1 MAFGMEIDMTDNTQP
16 TIRLSDLPTIGKPLD
31 GGHFAGITT
40 NFKGQHY
47 AVVLLPEQGSDLT
60 HAKAKAWAK
69 KLGGELPTRPVA
81 AMLFANLKKLLREE
95 WHWTADTQGAS
106 YAWGC
111 YFDRGGQYVDRK
123 SFEGSAVAVRYI
135 TIGDS
140 K

>member
-1 MAFGMEIDMTDNTQP
+1 MSTTTQP
-16 TIRLSDLPTIGKPLD
+16 TIRLSDLPAIGKPLD

-40 NFKGQHY
+40 NSKGQHY

-60 HAKAKAWAK
+60 HAKATAWAK

-111 YFDRGGQYVDRK
+111 DFRYGYQYDVDRK
-123 SFEGSAVAVRYI
+123 SYEGSAVAVRLI
-135 TIGDS
+135 PIS
-140 K
+140 S

>member
-1 MAFGMEIDMTDNTQP
+1 MSTTTQP
-16 TIRLSDLPTIGKPLD
+16 TIRLSDLPAIGKPLD

-40 NFKGQHY
+40 NSKGQHY
-47 AVVLLPEQGSDLT
+47 AVALLPEQGSDLT

-111 YFDRGGQYVDRK
+111 TFSYGYQFDDHK
-123 SFEGSAVAVRYI
+123 SLEGSAVAVRLI
-135 TIGDS
+135 PIS
-140 K
+140 S

>member
-1 MAFGMEIDMTDNTQP
+1 MSTTTQP
-16 TIRLSDLPTIGKPLD
+16 TIRLSDLPAIGKPLD

-40 NFKGQHY
+40 NPKGQHY

-106 YAWGC
+106 SAWYC
-111 YFDRGGQYVDRK
+111 YFNYGYQHGHHK
-123 SFEGSAVAVRYI
+123 SDECSAVAVRLI
-135 TIGDS
+135 PIS
-140 K
+140 S

>member
-1 MAFGMEIDMTDNTQP
+1 MSTTTQP
-16 TIRLSDLPTIGKPLD
+16 TIRLSDLPAIGKPLD

-40 NFKGQHY
+40 NFNGQHY

-95 WHWTADTQGAS
+95 WHWTADTPVAS
-106 YAWGC
+106 YAWLC
-111 YFDRGGQYVDRK
+111 HFDFGYPITSLK
-123 SFEGSAVAVRYI
+123 SCDGSAVAVRLI
-135 TIGDS
+135 PIS
-140 K
+140 S

>member
-1 MAFGMEIDMTDNTQP
+1 MSTTTQP
-16 TIRLSDLPTIGKPLD
+16 TIRLSDLPAIGKPLD

-106 YAWGC
+106 CAWFC
-111 YFDRGGQYVDRK
+111 YFGYGNQTGLHK
-123 SFEGSAVAVRYI
+123 SCVGSAVAVRLI
-135 TIGDS
+135 PIS
-140 K
+140 S

>member
-1 MAFGMEIDMTDNTQP
+1 MSTTTQP
-16 TIRLSDLPTIGKPLD
+16 TIRLSDLPAIGKPLD

-40 NFKGQHY
+40 NSKGQHY
-47 AVVLLPEQGSDLT
+47 AVALLPEQGSDLT

-106 YAWGC
+106 YAWCCTFNNGLQS
-111 YFDRGGQYVDRK
+111 DDLK
-123 SFEGSAVAVRYI
+123 SCEGLAVAVRLI
-135 TIGDS
+135 PIS
-140 K
+140 S

>member
-1 MAFGMEIDMTDNTQP
+1 MSTTTQP
-16 TIRLSDLPTIGKPLD
+16 TIRLSDLPAIGKPLD

-40 NFKGQHY
+40 NSKGQHY

-106 YAWGC
+106 YAWIC
-111 YFDRGGQYVDRK
+111 YFHNGRQDNVHK
-123 SFEGSAVAVRYI
+123 SYEGSAVAVRLVPI
-135 TIGDS
+135 S
-140 K
+140 S

>member
-1 MAFGMEIDMTDNTQP
+1 MSTTTQP
-16 TIRLSDLPTIGKPLD
+16 TIRLSDLPAIGKPLD

-40 NFKGQHY
+40 NSKGQHY

-81 AMLFANLKKLLREE
+81 AMLFANLKRLLREQ

-106 YAWGC
+106 CAWDC
-111 YFDRGGQYVDRK
+111 HFDNGYQDCDHK
-123 SFEGSAVAVRYI
+123 SFEGSAVAVRLVPI
-135 TIGDS
+135 S
-140 K
+140 S

>member
-1 MAFGMEIDMTDNTQP
+1 MSTTTQP
-16 TIRLSDLPTIGKPLD
+16 TTRLSDLPAIGKPLD

-40 NFKGQHY
+40 NSKGQHY
-47 AVVLLPEQGSDLT
+47 AVALLPEQGNNLT
-60 HAKAKAWAK
+60 HSKAKAWAK

-111 YFDRGGQYVDRK
+111 YFDGGGQDDDHQSY
-123 SFEGSAVAVRYI
+123 EGSAVAVRLI
-135 TIGDS
+135 PIS
-140 K
+140 S

>member
-1 MAFGMEIDMTDNTQP
+1 MSTTTQK
-16 TIRLSDLPTIGKPLD
+16 TIRLGDLPAICKPLD
-31 GGHFAGITT
+31 GGHFGGLTT
-40 NFKGQHY
+40 NSKGQHC

-106 YAWGC
+106 CAWSC
-111 YFDRGGQYVDRK
+111 YFYDGSQGYHHE
-123 SFEGSAVAVRYI
+123 SFEGSAVAVRLI
-135 TIGDS
+135 PLS
-140 K
+140 A

>member
-1 MAFGMEIDMTDNTQP
+1 MSTTTQP
-16 TIRLSDLPTIGKPLD
+16 TIRLSDLPAIGKLLD

-40 NFKGQHY
+40 NSKGQHY

-95 WHWTADTQGAS
+95 WHWTADTKGAS
-106 YAWGC
+106 HAWYCLFCNG
-111 YFDRGGQYVDRK
+111 DQYYTLE
-123 SFEGSAVAVRYI
+123 SSEGSAVAVRLVPI
-135 TIGDS
+135 S
-140 K
+140 S

>member
-1 MAFGMEIDMTDNTQP
+1 MSTTTQP
-16 TIRLSDLPTIGKPLD
+16 TIRLSDLPAIGKPLD

-40 NFKGQHY
+40 NSKGQHC

-81 AMLFANLKKLLREE
+81 AMLFANLKKLLRKE

-106 YAWGC
+106 YAWRCSFGYGYQC
-111 YFDRGGQYVDRK
+111 DDRK
-123 SFEGSAVAVRYI
+123 SSDGSAVAVRLI
-135 TIGDS
+135 PIS
-140 K
+140 S